1 MGVNLFHV
9 DLARRRRRVGEAGG
23 EGAARH
29 RRLPAVSHR
38 AAAVMKAR
46 HVEVRHRE
54 LQLRG
59 VPRHVRERE
68 ARRAGAPRERRGK
81 S

>member
-1 MGVNLFHV
+1 
-9 DLARRRRRVGEAGG
+9 
-23 EGAARH
+23 
-29 RRLPAVSHR
+29 
-38 AAAVMKAR
+38 VMKAR

-68 ARRAGAPRERRGK
+68 ARRAGAPREGRGK

>member
-38 AAAVMKAR
+38 VAAVMKAR

-54 LQLRG
+54 PQLRG
-59 VPRHVRERE
+59 VLRHVRERE
-68 ARRAGAPRERRGK
+68 ARRAGAPREGRGK